1 VLDRASIRNAN
12 LQALQALKGELASTN
27 PIVAAAGMQVEEPGM
42 QVEEPSVSIEPH
54 AEPDENVSRGLKRKF
69 DEISMDEDPALSD
82 DAGADTSNV
91 PLKVNQDGTVEQADT
106 VR

>member
-1 VLDRASIRNAN
+1 
-12 LQALQALKGELASTN
+12 LQALKGELASIN
-27 PIVAAAGMQVEEPGM
+27 PIVAAAGMQVEEPGIQVEEPGM
-42 QVEEPSVSIEPH
+42 QVKEPSVSIEPH

-82 DAGADTSNV
+82 DAGAETSNV

>member
-27 PIVAAAGMQVEEPGM
+27 PIVTAADM
-42 QVEEPSVSIEPH
+42 QVEEPSASIEPQ
-54 AEPDENVSRGLKRKF
+54 AEPDANVSRGLKRKF
-69 DEISMDEDPALSD
+69 DEISMDEDPVLSD
-82 DAGADTSNV
+82 DAGAETASM

>member
-1 VLDRASIRNAN
+1 
-12 LQALQALKGELASTN
+12 
-27 PIVAAAGMQVEEPGM
+27 VAAADVE
-42 QVEEPSVSIEPH
+42 VEEPSASIEPH
-54 AEPDENVSRGLKRKF
+54 AEPDENVARGLKRKF

-82 DAGADTSNV
+82 DAGAETSSI